1 MSTVGSKIKEF
12 RKSKN
17 FKLDEISGHLNISK
31 EILIKIEND
40 KIIQDSNLVFYIG
53 HIRSYSDFL
62 GLDSVEVIK
71 DFKNQIRFKKNDILK
86 EIPKPKLE
94 YYIFG
99 KVKFLSL
106 SLTFTMFTIF
116 FLLFIQNND
125 RTREYALIP
134 DLPER
139 YNPILEQSTITNTI
153 NKDIIKEKIINF
165 TNVNASSNIDIK
177 NTLNIVT
184 LKALNPTWIQLR
196 DSSENIILS
205 KLMEKNEEFS
215 YDIKLRYNITA
226 GNAGNILVLIDNS
239 TMGKIGKNGEVI
251 DSYVIDIEHKN

>member
-1 MSTVGSKIKEF
+1 
-12 RKSKN
+12 
-17 FKLDEISGHLNISK
+17 
-31 EILIKIEND
+31 
-40 KIIQDSNLVFYIG
+40 LVFYIG

-106 SLTFTMFTIF
+106 SLTFTIFTIF

-239 TMGKIGKNGEVI
+239 TMGKIGKNG
-251 DSYVIDIEHKN
+251 